1 MAIITVELDPNEPL
15 TEEQIKELEALKDR
29 PIIFEKVAEARI
41 LLKEYRGFSAMAEY
55 EPESKVFFGR
65 LDGIRDLV
73 TFEAESESELRL
85 PNMVNGSIMESE
97 KQCLRLLKNN
107 RFYMAL
113 TEHSFSK
120 QKQRSYTI
128 TISENTMRCRLA
140 TPAMN

>member
-97 KQCLRLLKNN
+97 KQCLRLL
-107 RFYMAL
+107 
-113 TEHSFSK
+113 
-120 QKQRSYTI
+120 
-128 TISENTMRCRLA
+128 
-140 TPAMN
+140 